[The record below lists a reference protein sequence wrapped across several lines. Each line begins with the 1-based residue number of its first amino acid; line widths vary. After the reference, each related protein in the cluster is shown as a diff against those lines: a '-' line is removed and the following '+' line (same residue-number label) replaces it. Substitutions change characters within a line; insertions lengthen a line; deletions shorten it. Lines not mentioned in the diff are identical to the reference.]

1 MAQLLMMLLFLLALA
16 PMHIPLLAQAAKPPA
31 SPVPRPVR
39 PAPIPAYSIDFDL
52 STEIH
57 ENLYTKL
64 SSLLRRTSVPP
75 YAPPRCQ
82 WYIYIYIYIYV
93 LGKRRAK
100 FDGTASQISGS

>member
-1 MAQLLMMLLFLLALA
+1 MAQLLMMLLFSFALV

-31 SPVPRPVR
+31 SPVPRPIR

-75 YAPPRCQ
+75 YAPPDVNG
-82 WYIYIYIYIYV
+82 IYIYIYV
-93 LGKRRAK
+93 CPWQAPGKV
-100 FDGTASQISGS
+100 